1 MALNNII
8 KNKENFADEETWWK
22 IWEDEV
28 SGKEKA
34 HSEISESKSKM
45 REKILFQKKKVNL
58 SMVDEI

>member
-28 SGKEKA
+28 SGKEKV
-34 HSEISESKSKM
+34 HSEISDSKSKM

>member
-8 KNKENFADEETWWK
+8 KNIENFADEETWWK

-28 SGKEKA
+28 SGKEKV
-34 HSEISESKSKM
+34 HSEISDSKSKM